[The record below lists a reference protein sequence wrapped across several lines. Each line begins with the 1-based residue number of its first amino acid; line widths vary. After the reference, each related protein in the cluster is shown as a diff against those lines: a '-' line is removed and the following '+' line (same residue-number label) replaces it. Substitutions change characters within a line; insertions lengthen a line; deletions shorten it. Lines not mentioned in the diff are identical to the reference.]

1 MASTTEEKNGRRE
14 AEARSERR
22 DFKWAVEWLVKQ
34 EGQRRTAEILGVN
47 RKTVAQAL
55 RRERLT
61 GRMTHAVQTL
71 LANLDDPVAQEVMPL
86 DRIESQVGGLVESVD
101 EIYRLIDRLALRVE
115 ALEEA
120 QPRPQTKEPEAES
133 DDEAVPHEDEETEGE
148 EQHEEPAVEPALER
162 EQTGQQIGWRRRSVR
177 QPCKRP
183 WRESPL
189 QVLWAMAIPARSCF
203 VNEKRA
209 YGQIAERSHRM
220 KQRRLVIEG
229 SREVA
234 DIHNLRLMALLQEL
248 ERDHGRKKAAELL
261 GVDRRTLDTGLD
273 EGVLSR
279 RMRAALDRALQY
291 SVGSAAAEQRDR
303 NDEIEDRLRELEGKV
318 EEQGKEM
325 RVKHRTLEDAI
336 RAGREENAQEHR
348 KLEKMLAEFET
359 GRDGQDGA
367 KVNGAGPQP
376 GKRSLLRREYPDLV
390 TLEPAEVDEEVFGE
404 VWPLIVEWREL
415 KAVHPDEGKSL
426 S

>member
-47 RKTVAQAL
+47 RKTVALAL
-55 RRERLT
+55 RRERLA

-162 EQTGQQIGWRRRSVR
+162 EQTGQQIGWRRR
-177 QPCKRP
+177 
-183 WRESPL
+183 
-189 QVLWAMAIPARSCF
+189 
-203 VNEKRA
+203 
-209 YGQIAERSHRM
+209 
-220 KQRRLVIEG
+220 
-229 SREVA
+229 
-234 DIHNLRLMALLQEL
+234 
-248 ERDHGRKKAAELL
+248 
-261 GVDRRTLDTGLD
+261 
-273 EGVLSR
+273 
-279 RMRAALDRALQY
+279 
-291 SVGSAAAEQRDR
+291 
-303 NDEIEDRLRELEGKV
+303 
-318 EEQGKEM
+318 
-325 RVKHRTLEDAI
+325 
-336 RAGREENAQEHR
+336 
-348 KLEKMLAEFET
+348 
-359 GRDGQDGA
+359 
-367 KVNGAGPQP
+367 
-376 GKRSLLRREYPDLV
+376 
-390 TLEPAEVDEEVFGE
+390 
-404 VWPLIVEWREL
+404 
-415 KAVHPDEGKSL
+415 
-426 S
+426 